1 MQWTALLGKLLTLA
15 PGIVQG
21 VEVLK
26 AESDSADKKQV
37 AMDSLLLATGIAN
50 FADPADQALIAPLSA
65 VASGVIDAI
74 VTGNNQAGVFTH
86 KSAVPIKPVPKPAPV
101 APGAMRPT
109 AK

>member
-1 MQWTALLGKLLTLA
+1 MQWGVFLTKLLTLA

-26 AESDSADKKQV
+26 AESDSASKKQV

-50 FADPADQALIAPLSA
+50 YTDPADQGLIAPLSA

-86 KSAVPIKPVPKPAPV
+86 KSPVPIKPVPKPAPV
-101 APGAMRPT
+101 NPAAMHPQG
-109 AK
+109 K